1 MNKKLLLT
9 GATGFIGRH
18 IVQQLSTKK
27 YDITLLVR
35 PQTNKKRLGNLP
47 EKTEIIPLDLRDIN
61 SLKRILSEN
70 TYDAI
75 VHAGGIRNRPNT
87 SADDYLKANVQST
100 EQLALHAMKNQSKF
114 IFFSSVGVFGSVPV
128 SLPPEENTPRVGDN
142 LYHQSKIQAEAIIN
156 RYVLYKLN
164 SVILRPAITYGT
176 GDFGF
181 PYNLIKMIDKN
192 KIPLPANAPSIH
204 LANVDLL
211 VLAVQYLLH
220 NDYQAGKIYNIA
232 DRNPV
237 NLLTLANTISQEL
250 KGKDFNKRLIIPNW
264 YFDIAARIAGLL
276 GNKVWESRFQLFSK
290 SWFYNVD
297 AAYEDLKLKN
307 IETPAGIRS
316 TIEWYKNITQV
327 KPVKKI
333 KKN

>member
-18 IVQQLSTKK
+18 IAQQLSMKK
-27 YDITLLVR
+27 HDITLLVR
-35 PQTNKKRLGNLP
+35 PQTNKKRLVNLP
-47 EKTEIIPLDLRDIN
+47 EKAEIIPLDLRNIYK
-61 SLKRILSEN
+61 LKKILTEN

-75 VHAGGIRNRPNT
+75 VHAGAIRNRPQT
-87 SADDYLKANVQST
+87 KADDYLKANVQST
-100 EQLALHAMKNQSKF
+100 EQLALHAIKNQSKF

-128 SLPPEENTPRVGDN
+128 SLPPEEDTPRVGDN

-156 RYVLYKLN
+156 RYVLYGLN
-164 SVILRPAITYGT
+164 SVIIRPAITYGT

-181 PYNLIKMIDKN
+181 PYSLIMMIDKN
-192 KIPLPANAPSIH
+192 KILLPTNAPSIH

-211 VLAVQYLLH
+211 VLAVQYLLQ
-220 NDYQAGKIYNIA
+220 NDYKSGKIYNIA

-237 NLLTLANTISQEL
+237 DLLTLADTISQEL
-250 KGKDFNKRLIIPNW
+250 KGKEFNKRLIIPNW
-264 YFDIAARIAGLL
+264 FFNTAARLAGLL
-276 GNKVWESRFQLFSK
+276 GNKAWQSRFQLFSK

-307 IETPAGIRS
+307 IETTAGIRS
-316 TIEWYKNITQV
+316 TIEWYK
-327 KPVKKI
+327 KI
-333 KKN
+333 KQFKKN